1 MRLRLVPYLLVA
13 LLLVGVAVL
22 AACSGKSGAAT
33 EHQVEAVPVTVAK
46 VVQTTVPVQ
55 IRAIGRV
62 EAYSTV
68 AVKSQ
73 VDGQIARAYFTE
85 GQFVKQGDPLFLIDP
100 RSYEAKVKEAEAA
113 LAKDIAQARNADLQ
127 AHRSEVLFK
136 ARVVSQQ
143 EYDDARTRAQAAEE
157 AVRQDRA
164 TLENAKV
171 QLSYCHINSPIDGRT
186 GSLQIH
192 AGNLVKANGDN
203 PIVIVNQLVP
213 IYVTFSVPE
222 RHLSNIKKYM
232 AIRQL
237 DVQAIIPGDSKDPE
251 PGALSFFDNTVDV
264 STGTVKLKGNFP
276 NPEKRLW
283 PGQFVNVI
291 LTLTEHPNSI
301 VVPSRAVQ
309 TGQSGEYV
317 FVVNPDLKVES
328 RPVIVGDVLDDST
341 VIESGLKAG
350 ETVVTDG
357 QLRLVPGAPVEIK
370 NAHEAARNPTS

>member
-1 MRLRLVPYLLVA
+1 MRIRLVPYLFVA
-13 LLLVGVAVL
+13 LLLAGLAVL
-22 AACSGKSGAAT
+22 PACSGKREGAV

-46 VVQTTVPVQ
+46 VVQKTVPVQ

-127 AHRSEVLFK
+127 AHRSEVLVK

-143 EYDDARTRAQAAEE
+143 EYDDARTRAQAAAE

-164 TLENAKV
+164 TLENAEV
-171 QLSYCHINSPIDGRT
+171 ELSYCHINSPINGRT

-203 PIVIVNQLVP
+203 PIVTINQLVP

-222 RHLSNIKKYM
+222 RHLPDIKKYM

-237 DVQAIIPGDSKDPE
+237 NVEAIIPADSKDPE
-251 PGALSFFDNTVDV
+251 PGALSFLDNTVDV

-291 LTLTEHPNSI
+291 LSLTERPNSI

-317 FVVNPDLKVES
+317 FVVKPDLTVES

-370 NAHEAARNPTS
+370 NAQEAGRNLAS

>member
-1 MRLRLVPYLLVA
+1 MRICLVPYQIVA
-13 LLLVGVAVL
+13 LLLAALVVL
-22 AACSGKSGAAT
+22 PACSGKSGAAV
-33 EHQVEAVPVTVAK
+33 ESRAEAVPVTVAK
-46 VVQTTVPVQ
+46 VVQRTVPVQ

-68 AVKSQ
+68 AIKSQ
-73 VDGQIARAYFTE
+73 VDGQIAQVYFTE
-85 GQFVKQGDPLFLIDP
+85 GQFVKKGDPLFLIDP

-113 LAKDIAQARNADLQ
+113 LAKDIAQAKNADLQ

-143 EYDDARTRAQAAEE
+143 EYDDARTKAQAAEE

-171 QLSYCHINSPIDGRT
+171 ELSYCHINSPINGRT

-192 AGNLVKANGDN
+192 AGNLMKANGDN
-203 PIVIVNQLVP
+203 PIVTINQLVP

-222 RHLSNIKKYM
+222 RHLPDIKKYM

-237 DVQAIIPGDSKDPE
+237 DVEAIIPGDSKDPE
-251 PGALSFFDNTVDV
+251 SGALSFLDNTVDV
-264 STGTVKLKGNFP
+264 STGTVKLKGSFRNS
-276 NPEKRLW
+276 EKRLW

-291 LTLTEHPNSI
+291 LTLTERPNSI
-301 VVPSRAVQ
+301 VVQSRAVQ

-317 FVVNPDLKVES
+317 FVVKPDFTVES
-328 RPVIVGDVLDDST
+328 RPVTVGDILDDST
-341 VIESGLKAG
+341 IIESGLKAG

-370 NAHEAARNPTS
+370 NAPEAGRNLAS

>member
-1 MRLRLVPYLLVA
+1 MRIRLVPYLFVA
-13 LLLVGVAVL
+13 LLLAGLAVL
-22 AACSGKSGAAT
+22 PACSGKREGAV

-46 VVQTTVPVQ
+46 VVQKTVPVQ

-127 AHRSEVLFK
+127 AHRSEVLVK

-143 EYDDARTRAQAAEE
+143 EYDDARTKAQAAAE

-164 TLENAKV
+164 TLENAEV
-171 QLSYCHINSPIDGRT
+171 ELSYCHINSPINGRT

-203 PIVIVNQLVP
+203 PIVIINQLVP

-222 RHLSNIKKYM
+222 RHLPDIKKYM

-237 DVQAIIPGDSKDPE
+237 DVEAIIPGDSKDPE
-251 PGALSFFDNTVDV
+251 PGALSFLDNTVDV

-291 LTLTEHPNSI
+291 LSLTERPNSI

-317 FVVNPDLKVES
+317 FVVKPDLTVES

-370 NAHEAARNPTS
+370 NAQEAGRNLAS

>member
-1 MRLRLVPYLLVA
+1 MRIRLVPYLFVA
-13 LLLVGVAVL
+13 LLLAGLAVL
-22 AACSGKSGAAT
+22 PACSGKREGAV

-46 VVQTTVPVQ
+46 VVQKTVPVQ

-127 AHRSEVLFK
+127 AHRSEVLVK

-143 EYDDARTRAQAAEE
+143 EYDDARTRAQAAAE

-164 TLENAKV
+164 TLKNAEV
-171 QLSYCHINSPIDGRT
+171 ELSYCHINSPINGRT

-203 PIVIVNQLVP
+203 PIVTINQLVP

-222 RHLSNIKKYM
+222 RHLPDIKKYM

-237 DVQAIIPGDSKDPE
+237 NVEAIIPADSKDPE
-251 PGALSFFDNTVDV
+251 PGALSFLDNTVDV

-291 LTLTEHPNSI
+291 LSLTERPNSI

-317 FVVNPDLKVES
+317 FVVKPDLTVES

-370 NAHEAARNPTS
+370 NAQEAGRNLAS

>member
-1 MRLRLVPYLLVA
+1 MRIRLVPYLLVA
-13 LLLVGVAVL
+13 PLLVGLAVL
-22 AACSGKSGAAT
+22 PACSGKNGAAVK
-33 EHQVEAVPVTVAK
+33 HQVEAVPVTVAK
-46 VVQTTVPVQ
+46 VVQKTVPVQ

-62 EAYSTV
+62 EAYSTI

-100 RSYEAKVKEAEAA
+100 RSYEAKVKQAEAA

-127 AHRSEVLFK
+127 AHRSEVLVK

-143 EYDDARTRAQAAEE
+143 EYDDARTRAQAAAE

-171 QLSYCHINSPIDGRT
+171 QLSYCHINSPINGRT
-186 GSLQIH
+186 GSFQIH

-203 PIVIVNQLVP
+203 PIVTINQLVP

-222 RHLSNIKKYM
+222 RHLPDIKKYM

-237 DVQAIIPGDSKDPE
+237 DVGAIIPGDGKDPE
-251 PGALSFFDNTVDV
+251 PGVLSFLDNTVDV
-264 STGTVKLKGNFP
+264 STGTVKLKGSFP
-276 NPEKRLW
+276 NSEKRLW

-291 LTLTEHPNSI
+291 LTLTERPNSI

-317 FVVNPDLKVES
+317 FVVKPDFTVES
-328 RPVIVGDVLDDST
+328 RPVIAGDILDDST
-341 VIESGLKAG
+341 VIESGLKAD

-357 QLRLVPGAPVEIK
+357 QLRLVPGARVEIK
-370 NAHEAARNPTS
+370 NAPEAGRNLAS